1 MAERYGRRGLPEFLT
16 REQVVDRYTQLT
28 GWEPRDLSWYIDY
41 AALRQALVSMRVS
54 QRAIA
59 FGERPDVSDPADL
72 VLDRQYLEDML
83 S

>member
-16 REQVVDRYTQLT
+16 REQVIGRYTQLT
-28 GWEPRDLSWYIDY
+28 GWKPRDLDWYIDY
-41 AALRQALVSMRVS
+41 AALRQALVSIRVS

-59 FGERPDVSDPADL
+59 FGERPNVSEPDDL
-72 VLDRQYLEDML
+72 VLDRQYLEEML

>member
-1 MAERYGRRGLPEFLT
+1 
-16 REQVVDRYTQLT
+16 
-28 GWEPRDLSWYIDY
+28 
-41 AALRQALVSMRVS
+41 MRVS